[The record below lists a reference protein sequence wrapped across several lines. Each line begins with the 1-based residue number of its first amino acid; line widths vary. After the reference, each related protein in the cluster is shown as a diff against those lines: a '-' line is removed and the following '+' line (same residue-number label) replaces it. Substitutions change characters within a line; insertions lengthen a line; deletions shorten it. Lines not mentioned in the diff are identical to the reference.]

1 MATNTDIDYD
11 GTDTTL
17 LGRLD
22 DVYRRLD
29 EAGLLTAGA
38 YFVVVVFVA
47 WTLFPVYW
55 MLTATLKTRRELLAI
70 PPNWI
75 PASPNVG
82 NFAALFADRPEF
94 VRFILN
100 SVVVSVVA
108 TLLAV
113 TLGLMATYGFVNF
126 EFPYDVGSFELPLL
140 ILATRFLPPIVTVI
154 PIFVIFDG
162 LGLINTH
169 LALILT
175 YTVFNIPFVV
185 WLMKGFFEEIPDSVV
200 EAATLDGHTEVGA
213 FFKVV
218 LPMVKPGIVASVIF
232 TLMGSWNELLFAVIL
247 TNNAQAQTLPVAL
260 ATFQTQYYVE
270 WELLTVAGTIAMAP
284 VLLFAFFVRDQL
296 LRGFT
301 MGAVE

>member
-1 MATNTDIDYD
+1 MTTESDYDTTNT
-11 GTDTTL
+11 TVV
-17 LGRLD
+17 GRLD
-22 DVYRRLD
+22 DWYLRL
-29 EAGLLTAGA
+29 ENTGLLTAGA
-38 YFVVVVFVA
+38 YLVVITFVA

-55 MLTATLKTRRELLAI
+55 MVTGTLKTRQELIAI
-70 PPNWI
+70 PPNWVPTTADI
-75 PASPNVG
+75 G
-82 NFAALFADRPEF
+82 NYVALFANRPEF
-94 VRFILN
+94 TRFILN
-100 SVVVSVVA
+100 SVLVSVVA

-113 TLGLMATYGFVNF
+113 IFGLMATYSLVKF
-126 EFPYDVGSFELPLL
+126 EFPYDVGRFELPLL

-154 PIFVIFDG
+154 PIFIIFDG

-200 EAATLDGHTEVGA
+200 EAAKLDGHTELGA
-213 FFKVV
+213 FFKVIV
-218 LPMVKPGIVASVIF
+218 PMVKPGIVASAIF
-232 TLMGSWNELLFAVIL
+232 TLMGSWNDLLFAVIL
-247 TNNAQAQTLPVAL
+247 TNNTQAQTLPVAL

-270 WELLTVAGTIAMAP
+270 WGLLTVAGTIAMAP
-284 VLLFAFFVRDQL
+284 VLLFAFLVRDQL